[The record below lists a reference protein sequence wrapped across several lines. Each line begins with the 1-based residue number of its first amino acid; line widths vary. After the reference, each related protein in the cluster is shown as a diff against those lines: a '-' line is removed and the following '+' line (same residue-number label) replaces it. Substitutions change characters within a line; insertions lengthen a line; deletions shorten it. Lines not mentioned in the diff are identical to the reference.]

1 MLHNLSLPG
10 ADRSV
15 SRYRSVRLAHGMATT
30 TRCLQFLVVTL
41 MILCN
46 DKTVAGDVIGGRG
59 GRGST
64 DCPAVKNGT
73 WTIHAPAGFPT
84 ARHLPPLRATWKHLE
99 QHLQTAEGM
108 LEQVKRHLA
117 MGSPDMWI
125 DCSAIFHWSNETA
138 RSGVYSIRLAGANR
152 TVPVYCRMEGGQGWT
167 VLMRRQDGSVDFY
180 RTWEE
185 YKVGFGNLSTEF
197 WLGNDNIHLL
207 TNQARYGLRVDLET
221 FDGESSYAQYRSF
234 SVLDEASKYKLSLGR
249 GFSGTARNALRF
261 SNNMT
266 FATWD
271 NDAATATAFRFRSAG
286 WLSNSYFPNLNG
298 VYYTPQTVPTKTKW
312 PLDTIRWYLRLD
324 DEGNIYPLL
333 KFVELRVAP
342 EVT

>member
-1 MLHNLSLPG
+1 
-10 ADRSV
+10 
-15 SRYRSVRLAHGMATT
+15 MAT
-30 TRCLQFLVVTL
+30 TRCLQFLCVTL
-41 MILCN
+41 MILCK

-73 WTIHAPAGFPT
+73 WTFRAPVGFPQT
-84 ARHLPPLRATWKHLE
+84 TWEHLE
-99 QHLQTAEGM
+99 QHLQTDEER
-108 LEQVKRHLA
+108 LEQVKRRLD
-117 MGSPDMWI
+117 PPEMWI
-125 DCSAIFHWSNETA
+125 DCSAIFHWSNRVA
-138 RSGVYSIRLAGANR
+138 RSGVYTIRLAGANR

-185 YKVGFGNLSTEF
+185 YKVGFGNLSKEF

-234 SVLDEASKYKLSLGR
+234 SVLDEASKYKLSLGS
-249 GFSGTARNALRF
+249 GFSGTARNALLFR
-261 SNNMT
+261 NNKA

-271 NDAATATAFRFRSAG
+271 SDTATKKALKFRSAG
-286 WLSNSYFPNLNG
+286 WLSKNALFPNLNG
-298 VYYTPQTVPTKTKW
+298 VYYTPQTVPTQNRF
-312 PLDTIRWYLRLD
+312 LRDAIRWYVRRD
-324 DEGNIYPLL
+324 KGRKSYPLL

-342 EVT
+342 ELT

>member
-1 MLHNLSLPG
+1 
-10 ADRSV
+10 
-15 SRYRSVRLAHGMATT
+15 MAT
-30 TRCLQFLVVTL
+30 TRCLQFLCVTL

-64 DCPAVKNGT
+64 NCPAILVNTIDCPCRT
-73 WTIHAPAGFPT
+73 WTFHAPAGFPT
-84 ARHLPPLRATWKHLE
+84 ARHLSQLRATWKHLE
-99 QHLQTAEGM
+99 QQLQTAEEM
-108 LEQVKRHLA
+108 LEQVKRHL
-117 MGSPDMWI
+117 GSPDMWI
-125 DCSAIFHWSNETA
+125 DCSAIFHSSNGTD
-138 RSGVYSIRLAGANR
+138 RSGVYTIRLAGANR
-152 TVPVYCRMEGGQGWT
+152 SVPVYCRMEGGQGWT

-234 SVLDEASKYKLSLGR
+234 SIQDEASKYRLTLGR
-249 GFSGTARNALRF
+249 WLNGTARDALRV
-261 SNNMT
+261 SNNFA

-271 NDAATATAFRFRSAG
+271 NDTATKTAFRFRSAG
-286 WLSNSYFPNLNG
+286 WMYNTYFPNLHG
-298 VYYTPQTVPTKTKW
+298 VYYTPQTVPTNTKL
-312 PLDTIRWYLRLD
+312 PLDTIRWYIRID
-324 DEGNIYPLL
+324 DKGNIYPLL

>member
-1 MLHNLSLPG
+1 
-10 ADRSV
+10 
-15 SRYRSVRLAHGMATT
+15 MAT
-30 TRCLQFLVVTL
+30 TRCLQVLCVTL

-46 DKTVAGDVIGGRG
+46 DKTVTGDIIGGKG

-64 DCPAVKNGT
+64 DCPAVKSRT
-73 WTIHAPAGFPT
+73 WTFLAPAGFST
-84 ARHLPPLRATWKHLE
+84 ARHLPQLRATWKHLE
-99 QHLQTAEGM
+99 Q
-108 LEQVKRHLA
+108 
-117 MGSPDMWI
+117 PDMWI
-125 DCSAIFHWSNETA
+125 DCSAIFNLSNGTA
-138 RSGVYSIRLAGANR
+138 KSGVYTIRLAGANR
-152 TVPVYCRMEGGQGWT
+152 SVPVYCRMEGGQGWT

-185 YKVGFGNLSTEF
+185 YKF

-234 SVLDEASKYKLSLGR
+234 SIQDEASKYRLTLGR
-249 GFSGTARNALRF
+249 WLNGTAQDALRF
-261 SNNMT
+261 SNNLA

-271 NDAATATAFRFRSAG
+271 NDTGAGTAVRFRSAG
-286 WLSNSYFPNLNG
+286 WIFMAYVPNLHG

-312 PLDTIRWYLRLD
+312 PLALHTIRWSLRI
-324 DEGNIYPLL
+324 DERGKMYPLL